1 MATWKE
7 IILSGDAAPL
17 NSLMLD
23 TALDENEGGTGKSSY
38 VKGDLLIGNPTAGGL
53 ERVPILTTNITDKIL
68 KISTDVGEPNRG
80 NIGWLEDSIGA
91 ALNEV
96 TTNTAN
102 QITIANATS
111 TPAVSITTGA
121 VSNGGTALA
130 TGNQINSFFTAN
142 YNNLQGTV
150 TAVGAADGTAQNNL
164 TLTAS
169 GPADNA
175 YTLTL
180 GGSLSNIGIDQLAN
194 NSITIGSTSTNLGN
208 TSLNLSGLTGLDFT
222 AANASIAASIG
233 ANTLSIG
240 GGTSEVLFAGNLI
253 VAGTAS
259 FENTDNLR
267 IKDKVFIVASGS
279 SGVQTGG
286 FLVQQQ
292 TIGGNHIGQFFGF
305 RTAANYGVQKGRF
318 GFTNA
323 NIESVEDGSSIPDGS
338 ASKPFIQSVVV
349 DTTAEASAP
358 TSAPTFGGNVAGQ
371 GELHVMKTAERVFV
385 YI

>member
-1 MATWKE
+1 MAEWKE

-17 NSLMLD
+17 NSLTLD

-38 VKGDLLIGNPTAGGL
+38 VKGDLLIGNPTDGGL
-53 ERVPILTTNITDKIL
+53 ERLPILTSNITDKIL
-68 KISTDVGEPNRG
+68 KISTDVGVPNRG

-96 TTNTAN
+96 TTNTGN
-102 QITIANATS
+102 QITIANSTS
-111 TPAVSITTGA
+111 TPAVSITTAA
-121 VSNGGTALA
+121 VADNETALA
-130 TGNQINSFFTAN
+130 TGDQINDYFSNNF
-142 YNNLQGTV
+142 NNLQGTV
-150 TAVGAADGTAQNNL
+150 TSIGAADGTAQSSL

-169 GPADNA
+169 GPSDNA

-180 GGSLSNIGIDQLAN
+180 GGSLSNIGTDQLAN
-194 NSITIGSTSTNLGN
+194 NNVTIGSTTVNLGN
-208 TSLNLSGLTGLDFT
+208 TSTTLAGLTGLDFT
-222 AANASIAASIG
+222 AADASIAASIG

-292 TIGGNHIGQFFGF
+292 AISGNHIGQFFGF
-305 RTAANYGVQKGRF
+305 KTAANYGVQKGRF
-318 GFTNA
+318 GFANA
-323 NIESVEDGSSIPDGS
+323 NIESVEDGTSTPDGTS
-338 ASKPFIQSVVV
+338 GRPFIQSVVV
-349 DTTAEASAP
+349 DTTAEATAP
-358 TSAPTFGGNVAGQ
+358 TSSPTFGGNVAGQ
-371 GELHVMKTAERVFV
+371 GELHIMKTAERVFV

>member
-1 MATWKE
+1 MAEWKE

-17 NSLMLD
+17 NSLTLD

-53 ERVPILTTNITDKIL
+53 ERLPILTSNITDKIL

-96 TTNTAN
+96 TTNTGN
-102 QITIANATS
+102 QITIANSTS
-111 TPAVSITTGA
+111 TPEVSITTAA
-121 VSNGGTALA
+121 VADNETALA
-130 TGNQINSFFTAN
+130 TGDQINDYFSNNF
-142 YNNLQGTV
+142 NNLQGTV
-150 TAVGAADGTAQNNL
+150 TSIGAADGTAQSSL

-169 GPADNA
+169 GPSDNA

-180 GGSLSNIGIDQLAN
+180 GGSLSNIGTDQLAN
-194 NSITIGSTSTNLGN
+194 NNVTIGSTTVNLGN
-208 TSLNLSGLTGLDFT
+208 TSTTLAGLTGLDFT
-222 AANASIAASIG
+222 AADASIAASIG

-240 GGTSEVLFAGNLI
+240 GGTSEVLFAGNLR
-253 VAGTAS
+253 VEGTAS

-292 TIGGNHIGQFFGF
+292 TIGGNHIGVFFGF
-305 RTAANYGVQKGRF
+305 KTAANYGVQKGRF

-323 NIESVEDGSSIPDGS
+323 NIESIEDGTSTPDGTT
-338 ASKPFIQSVVV
+338 SKPFIQSVVV
-349 DTTAEASAP
+349 DTAAEATAP
-358 TSAPTFGGNVAGQ
+358 TTAPTFGGSVAGQ